1 MGSSMINKMH
11 LKIGIM
17 RRRIHHSSDCK
28 RLGQKNLPNKSL
40 PLGILLAQF
49 VVKHCDTHLTK
60 MVRKRPHTPW
70 IMVVAK
76 IALALQWSSALVFST
91 PLYEGQIEIFVISDG
106 RLLSLLTRPL
116 KGHLLGHFAHHQNT

>member
-1 MGSSMINKMH
+1 
-11 LKIGIM
+11 M
-17 RRRIHHSSDCK
+17 RRHTHHSSDCK

-49 VVKHCDTHLTK
+49 VVKHCDTQLTK

-76 IALALQWSSALVFST
+76 IALALQWSSALVLST
-91 PLYEGQIEIFVISDG
+91 PLYEGQIEIFVIPMEGYD
-106 RLLSLLTRPL
+106 
-116 KGHLLGHFAHHQNT
+116 H

>member
-49 VVKHCDTHLTK
+49 VVKHCDTQLTK

-91 PLYEGQIEIFVISDG
+91 PLYEGQIVKY
-106 RLLSLLTRPL
+106 LLLPME
-116 KGHLLGHFAHHQNT
+116 GYDH

>member
-11 LKIGIM
+11 LKISIM
-17 RRRIHHSSDCK
+17 RRHTLHSSDCK

-49 VVKHCDTHLTK
+49 VVKHCDTQLTK

-91 PLYEGQIEIFVISDG
+91 PLYEGQIEIFVIPMEGYD
-106 RLLSLLTRPL
+106 
-116 KGHLLGHFAHHQNT
+116 H